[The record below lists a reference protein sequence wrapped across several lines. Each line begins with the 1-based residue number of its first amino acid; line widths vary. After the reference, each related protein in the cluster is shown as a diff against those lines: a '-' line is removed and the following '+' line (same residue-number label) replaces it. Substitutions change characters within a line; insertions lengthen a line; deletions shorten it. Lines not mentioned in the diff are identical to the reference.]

1 MNQADKSEP
10 KDQSSEDK
18 KEDDQTLYASC
29 CDALGS
35 MQHHFSPKLNQNL
48 SIGLI
53 TVFRI

>member
-10 KDQSSEDK
+10 NDQSSEDK